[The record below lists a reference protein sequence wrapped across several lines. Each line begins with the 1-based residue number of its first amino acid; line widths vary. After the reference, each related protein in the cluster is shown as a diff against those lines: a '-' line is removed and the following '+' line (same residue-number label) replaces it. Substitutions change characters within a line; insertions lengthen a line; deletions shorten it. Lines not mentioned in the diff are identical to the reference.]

1 MKLAQRKK
9 ETRGLG
15 ENMVVFQCDVATDT
29 FPEEIGQA
37 LHEAGQSEM
46 GVVFTRFFLHSLDDQ
61 ELEGFVRNL
70 AEAVPDSIF
79 MAHEFRVPADENLSK
94 LFSGHRRFFRT
105 PQQVI
110 DVFSRY
116 FEVRTFSCEESDSVA
131 IFREE
136 NPVVGRL
143 ICKIRRRE

>member
-9 ETRGLG
+9 EKHGLG
-15 ENMVVFQCDVATDT
+15 EKLVVLQCDVATDT
-29 FPEEIGQA
+29 FPEEIGQS
-37 LHEAGQSEM
+37 LQEAGQSGM

-70 AEAVPDSIF
+70 AEAVPASIF
-79 MAHEFRVPADENLSK
+79 MAHEFRVPADENLKK

-116 FEVRTFSCEESDSVA
+116 FEVRTFSCVESDSVA
-131 IFREE
+131 TFREE
-136 NPVVGRL
+136 NPVVARL
-143 ICKIRRRE
+143 ICQIERRE